1 MPWLRALSTAAV
13 TAELQAL
20 AAADATGNNVLFR
33 ANYDPSHISDVSHDD
48 WQGLPLMNRG
58 QLLQPGCHLA
68 PATCAV
74 LVQRAAN
81 SRGPRGPTGPL
92 LPPWHPAEDPL
103 DLSKIYGISAIG
115 NVSALECQDL
125 RL

>member
-20 AAADATGNNVLFR
+20 AAADATGNSVLFR
-33 ANYDPSHISDVSHDD
+33 ANYDPSHISDTSHDDD

-74 LVQRAAN
+74 LDRAAN
-81 SRGPRGPTGPL
+81 SRGPTGVPR
-92 LPPWHPAEDPL
+92 PDPWHPAEDPL
-103 DLSKIYGISAIG
+103 DFSKI
-115 NVSALECQDL
+115 
-125 RL
+125 